1 MKNQSSYQPAV
12 LMRKLNNGE
21 NELQKHFEK
30 NNIKI
35 EIKKIGQ
42 NKKSNMAS
50 KTMLKAKETVSKFCA
65 SAQQFQCY
73 ICALEFKLQDT
84 LTLHLDKVH
93 QIFDEKVYA
102 ELMKEVSSTEY
113 FTPFTTSTPN
123 APTSTISKPPTATL
137 QYKTSCIPLGK
148 AAKKIA
154 TDSSYANF
162 PVKDELREYI
172 PDSEL
177 DVDGGGFSDGYDS
190 DLDWNNPKAKPVD
203 DLKDDLKYFIKS
215 ELMDVQVDLDDEDEL
230 VKLISKLKPKAV
242 KTKLHRNVSKRPS
255 RRSKKRSHKCT
266 HCDGIFHGNT
276 EYLIHLSETHGLKKK
291 PFHCKL
297 CPSQYSRSFLLDSH
311 IAEVHEGT
319 AVFTCKY
326 CQQKFVK
333 RCHLDAHVDDFH
345 ESGPIV
351 KCPVCGVEHSEKKM
365 LRHQIEAHTVE
376 ESVQCKLCDNIFPKR
391 QRLSIHMDRYH
402 SLKKPAPEAVCS
414 QCGKI
419 FSSERSLE
427 NHIKFVHEKQYN
439 YVCET
444 CNRKCGKP
452 SELKQHIEF
461 AHQGIKRFSCDL
473 CDHRVSSRA
482 LLPVHKSAKHGVP
495 MPFSCEICA
504 KGFPSGTLVNYH
516 VKKDHEKVR
525 HKCPVCS
532 REFGVKLSMKRHM
545 ETVHQ
550 RMKPYKCPGCE
561 ISFGYKHSMDRH

>member
-21 NELQKHFEK
+21 NELRKHFEK

-123 APTSTISKPPTATL
+123 APTSTISKPPTSTL
-137 QYKTSCIPLGK
+137 QYKTSCTPLVK

-162 PVKDELREYI
+162 PVEDELRDYK
-172 PDSEL
+172 PDSDL

-190 DLDWNNPKAKPVD
+190 DLDWINPKAKPVD

-215 ELMDVQVDLDDEDEL
+215 EMMDVQVDLDDEDEL
-230 VKLISKLKPKAV
+230 VKLISKLKSKAV

-319 AVFTCKY
+319 AVFPCKY
-326 CQQKFVK
+326 F
-333 RCHLDAHVDDFH
+333 F
-345 ESGPIV
+345 IFIFF
-351 KCPVCGVEHSEKKM
+351 KCW
-365 LRHQIEAHTVE
+365 
-376 ESVQCKLCDNIFPKR
+376 
-391 QRLSIHMDRYH
+391 
-402 SLKKPAPEAVCS
+402 
-414 QCGKI
+414 
-419 FSSERSLE
+419 SS
-427 NHIKFVHEKQYN
+427 
-439 YVCET
+439 
-444 CNRKCGKP
+444 
-452 SELKQHIEF
+452 
-461 AHQGIKRFSCDL
+461 
-473 CDHRVSSRA
+473 
-482 LLPVHKSAKHGVP
+482 
-495 MPFSCEICA
+495 
-504 KGFPSGTLVNYH
+504 
-516 VKKDHEKVR
+516 
-525 HKCPVCS
+525 
-532 REFGVKLSMKRHM
+532 
-545 ETVHQ
+545 
-550 RMKPYKCPGCE
+550 
-561 ISFGYKHSMDRH
+561 